1 MGKNADVTL
10 AEQTIPSAQA
20 GRWAAASMFLA
31 NGFVVGSWSP
41 HIPGV
46 AQRLALDEFAL
57 GLLILCFGLGAI
69 AAMTVSGQMV
79 TRLGSRRTLLVFAL
93 PVIIALPLVLL
104 MPSVWLTAFA
114 LTVFGGAIG
123 GMDVAMNANVVLLE
137 KRLGRAIMSSSHG
150 FWSLGGFVGG
160 ALGGVLIERV
170 GLFPHAW
177 AVAFIAA
184 MIVGLAYPMV
194 TDDRGPTTSDV
205 AKAGESSQGRL
216 PQHAA
221 IYVIGAMAMLCLCAE
236 GAILSW
242 SALFLQKAMLADTA
256 TAGFAF
262 AGFSGAMAVT
272 RFLGDTV
279 RNRLGAVT
287 TFRLSGVIAG
297 VALTVAG
304 LAMNP
309 WVAIIAFSASGVGIA
324 NMVPILFSSAGNQPD
339 VDAGVAMSV
348 VTTMGHSGIL
358 LAPSIIG
365 FVGGLFGLGQVY
377 VGLAVLLGAVMLLAG
392 KTASADTRH
401 TADGDAAAKTA
412 G

>member
-1 MGKNADVTL
+1 
-10 AEQTIPSAQA
+10 
-20 GRWAAASMFLA
+20 MFLA

-46 AQRLALDEFAL
+46 AQRLELSEFAL

-79 TRLGSRRTLLVFAL
+79 ARFGSRRTLLLFAL
-93 PVIIALPLVLL
+93 PVIAALPLVLAVAN
-104 MPSVWLTAFA
+104 VWLAA
-114 LTVFGGAIG
+114 LALAIFGGAVG

-150 FWSLGGFVGG
+150 FWSLGGFAGG

-170 GLFPHAW
+170 GLYPHAL
-177 AVAFIAA
+177 AVAVLAA
-184 MIVGLAYPMV
+184 LVVGLAYPMV
-194 TDDRGPTTSDV
+194 MDDHGSTPSAV
-205 AKAGESSQGRL
+205 ARPAGHSQGRL
-216 PQHAA
+216 PRRAA

-272 RFLGDTV
+272 RFLGDSL
-279 RNRLGAVT
+279 RNRLGAVA
-287 TFRLSGVIAG
+287 TFRLSGLIAG
-297 VALTVAG
+297 LALAVAG
-304 LAMNP
+304 LATEP
-309 WVAIIAFSASGVGIA
+309 WVAIVAFFASGIGIA
-324 NMVPILFSSAGNQPD
+324 NMVPILFSSAGNQPGI
-339 VDAGVAMSV
+339 DAGVAMSV
-348 VTTMGHSGIL
+348 VTTMGHSGLL

-365 FVGGLFGLGQVY
+365 FVGGLFGLGPVF
-377 VGLAVLLGAVMLLAG
+377 VGLAVMLGAVMLLAG
-392 KTASADTRH
+392 KTASADWRPAARFDAVA
-401 TADGDAAAKTA
+401 ADVTG
-412 G
+412 